1 MYEHNDTMKTELSL
15 HFLPYLFPF
24 PNVVVLGETR

>member
-1 MYEHNDTMKTELSL
+1 VYEHNETIKRDIL

-24 PNVVVLGETR
+24 PNVVGLGETG